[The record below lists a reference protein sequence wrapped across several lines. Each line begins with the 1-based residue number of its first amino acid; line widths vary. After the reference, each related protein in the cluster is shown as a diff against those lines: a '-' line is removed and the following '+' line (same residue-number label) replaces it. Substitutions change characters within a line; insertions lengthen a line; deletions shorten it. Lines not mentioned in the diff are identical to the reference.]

1 MTISNND
8 NVETI
13 SIVIPVYQGELTL
26 EALLAE
32 IEPLTVVQKTPNGIQ
47 FRVSE
52 VIIVHD
58 GAIDDS
64 ASIIS
69 MLAVSF
75 LLSRRYGWHGIS
87 ASTPQL
93 WPAWRVRTRPG

>member
-32 IEPLTVVQKTPNGIQ
+32 IEPLTVVQKTPHI
-47 FRVSE
+47 
-52 VIIVHD
+52 
-58 GAIDDS
+58 
-64 ASIIS
+64 
-69 MLAVSF
+69 
-75 LLSRRYGWHGIS
+75 
-87 ASTPQL
+87 
-93 WPAWRVRTRPG
+93 